1 MLILVLPLYISLSLF
16 YHFILFYLIFHYL
29 DIILLLYNPLLV
41 TQELDDFHLEGL
53 DEKPRA
59 EPSRSRGGRS
69 SSRR

>member
-1 MLILVLPLYISLSLF
+1 MLILALPLHIYTYHYIIISF
-16 YHFILFYLIFHYL
+16 YSIFHYL
-29 DIILLLYNPLLV
+29 DIILLLYIPLLD